1 MSKDILL
8 GAFYTDDDGL
18 GVTGLTVTIDVWRV
32 AIADL
37 ASTEIVTAGSCT
49 SVGDGLYV
57 YRVASADLQTY
68 YYFGVCKT
76 AGTVA
81 QAHLAAVQLDF
92 ADSPGLVTLIW
103 NALTS
108 GMSTAGSIGKR
119 ITDYLTGDIYARL
132 GAPEG
137 ASVSADIAALADA
150 ALGAGASEFVVTVDD
165 GTNPL
170 DGAEVWVTTDSGGSN
185 VVASGV
191 TEADGT
197 VTFMLDAGGYYLWK
211 QRSGINFTNPE
222 QITVT

>member
-1 MSKDILL
+1 MAKDILL
-8 GAFYTDDDGL
+8 GAFYTDTDGL
-18 GVTGLTVTIDVWRV
+18 GVIGLTVTIDIHRV

-57 YRVASADLQTY
+57 YRVAAADLQTY

-119 ITDYLTGDIYARL
+119 ITDYLTGDSYARL
-132 GAPEG
+132 GAPAG
-137 ASVSADIAALADA
+137 ASIAADIAAIPTAGS
-150 ALGAGASEFVVTVDD
+150 GAEEFVVTVDD

-170 DGAEVWVTTDSGGSN
+170 DGVEVWVTTDSGGSN
-185 VVASGV
+185 VVASGSTDASGEV
-191 TEADGT
+191 A
-197 VTFMLDAGGYYLWK
+197 FMLDPGAYYLWK
-211 QRSGINFTNPE
+211 QLAGYNFDNPE
-222 QITVT
+222 SITVT